1 MADQT
6 NICRIIE
13 PLFERKRVF
22 ALNNVPPPRLNIVSP
37 YPVYSNF
44 QLNMRRKAEIL
55 KYTSSQQ
62 NSKTNTLTKNQLFAN
77 LARNINAISQY
88 QINDPSY
95 TNLVCD
101 EDKTKPTLSSSC
113 DIPGPPILLQYDPTV
128 PLYNY
133 INSNRSSAITNI
145 MTISKINEFE

>member
-1 MADQT
+1 
-6 NICRIIE
+6 
-13 PLFERKRVF
+13 
-22 ALNNVPPPRLNIVSP
+22 
-37 YPVYSNF
+37 
-44 QLNMRRKAEIL
+44 MRRKAEIL

-77 LARNINAISQY
+77 IARNINAISQY

-95 TNLVCD
+95 TNLVCE

-133 INSNRSSAITNI
+133 INSNRSSAITNNI
-145 MTISKINEFE
+145 SISKMNDFE